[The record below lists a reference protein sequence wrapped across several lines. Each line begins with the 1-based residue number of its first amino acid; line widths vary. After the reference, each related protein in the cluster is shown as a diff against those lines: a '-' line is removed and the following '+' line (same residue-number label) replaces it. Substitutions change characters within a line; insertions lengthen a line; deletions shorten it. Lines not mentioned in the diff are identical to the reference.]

1 MLNPT
6 HNVSVFPHH
15 LEISYSSSS
24 SSSSKKREKTTNSQL
39 TPTFLFFNFTGLN
52 IVVTSSG
59 SATPEGT
66 LGTALYTS
74 TDPGIVTNIY
84 TSPVTYEMPGP
95 ALYAGAGSPS
105 TNTSGGGAT
114 KRSYARGFRA

>member
-6 HNVSVFPHH
+6 HNVSFFSHH

-24 SSSSKKREKTTNSQL
+24 SSSKKEKTTNSQL
-39 TPTFLFFNFTGLN
+39 THPFFYFTGLN
-52 IVVTSSG
+52 IVVTGSG